1 MFLLIDLLYFTAS
14 GLHNNVDNNLSS
26 LQIFLEFVEREDLYD
41 IIAPTASNMKGE
53 GGFRINSNDER
64 LTPKVRKCLYKC
76 TRTFVSTVDNKSVR
90 VRFLGK
96 ENLDVE
102 RFERLSE
109 KVAESSSLCTLS
121 NWLNSW
127 IVKQRRRYTDLNIV
141 LREIVATN
149 CYPDSFK

>member
-1 MFLLIDLLYFTAS
+1 MAQLQVVLFLLIDWLYFTAS
-14 GLHNNVDNNLSS
+14 GLHNNADNNLSS

-41 IIAPTASNMKGE
+41 IITPTANNMKGE

-96 ENLDVE
+96 ENLGQSQKIQAVVTK
-102 RFERLSE
+102 SY
-109 KVAESSSLCTLS
+109 
-121 NWLNSW
+121 W
-127 IVKQRRRYTDLNIV
+127 IVVFVHSEQ
-141 LREIVATN
+141 VA
-149 CYPDSFK
+149 